1 MGDFIIALEIML
13 KGMAGIFVV
22 IGILTLLVMLM
33 GKISGPKKKEDEQA
47 LEEVTERFGILMK
60 FLKS

>member
-1 MGDFIIALEIML
+1 MMADFIIALEIMV

-33 GKISGPKKKEDEQA
+33 GKISKPEKKEDEKA
-47 LEEVTERFGILMK
+47 
-60 FLKS
+60 

>member
-1 MGDFIIALEIML
+1 MWSNFVIALGIMV

-33 GKISGPKKKEDEQA
+33 GKISKPQKKEE
-47 LEEVTERFGILMK
+47 
-60 FLKS
+60 

>member
-13 KGMAGIFVV
+13 KGMVGIFVV

-33 GKISGPKKKEDEQA
+33 GKVSKPEKKENEN
-47 LEEVTERFGILMK
+47 T
-60 FLKS
+60 

>member
-33 GKISGPKKKEDEQA
+33 GKISGPGKKDDEQA
-47 LEEVTERFGILMK
+47 
-60 FLKS
+60 

>member
-13 KGMAGIFVV
+13 KGMVGIFVV

-33 GKISGPKKKEDEQA
+33 GKISSPKKKEDEQA
-47 LEEVTERFGILMK
+47 
-60 FLKS
+60 

>member
-13 KGMAGIFVV
+13 KGMVGIIVV

-33 GKISGPKKKEDEQA
+33 GKISGPRKKDDEQA
-47 LEEVTERFGILMK
+47 
-60 FLKS
+60 

>member
-33 GKISGPKKKEDEQA
+33 GKISVLRKRKMSRHEKK
-47 LEEVTERFGILMK
+47 
-60 FLKS
+60 

>member
-1 MGDFIIALEIML
+1 MMADFIIALEIMV

-33 GKISGPKKKEDEQA
+33 GKISKPEKKEDEEA
-47 LEEVTERFGILMK
+47 
-60 FLKS
+60 